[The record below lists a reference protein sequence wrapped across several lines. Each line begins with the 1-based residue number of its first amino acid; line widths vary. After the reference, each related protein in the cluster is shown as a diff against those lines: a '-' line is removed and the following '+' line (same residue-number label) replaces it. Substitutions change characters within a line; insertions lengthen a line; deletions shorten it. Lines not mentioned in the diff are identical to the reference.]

1 MRSQIVLVIC
11 ISLLVAGSSQAATR
25 TFTGAVDQFWSNPAN
40 WDAIPGPDDKARVR
54 SEKPCIIDYDAGVIN
69 QYVGEGDTVGHLILV
84 DGAQL
89 SVRTWNIIG
98 YNGGNADNR
107 HTIEVLGGVLN
118 GGHPDYSH
126 EGRTNIGRQG
136 YGHLI
141 IDYEGQVNMLY
152 QDMNVG
158 YDNGGDGIV
167 DLRGGVLNL
176 GPQTINLATNA
187 NGKAKLDFSGGVMTQ
202 AYSDA
207 RLASIN
213 DHIADGTITA
223 YGAITASYGAGT
235 VLVETVADTLIVKG
249 LHPFNPVP
257 EDGGDVVPG
266 STTLQWT
273 VDAGTLVDVWFGTQA
288 DLSDFTKIV
297 DKQAVTSTVVTTVAK
312 QRYYWAVDTYLP
324 GEEVPEL
331 GIVFD
336 FTADNQPPVV
346 DVGDDITTWLDNG
359 SVDVELTGI
368 VTDAE
373 PTTTVWTVVSQPDD
387 PDSPDAVIADPAAL
401 NTTVTLSAVGE
412 YVLHLEADDGEYQSE
427 DTVTIYVFPDSC
439 EAAKSLPDYV
449 PLVGDLDEDC
459 DVDQDDLDML
469 MENWL
474 KCVALDGECDLNN
487 PNDL

>member
-1 MRSQIVLVIC
+1 MRSQIVLGIC
-11 ISLLVAGSSQAATR
+11 ITLLFTGSLSAATR
-25 TFTGAVDQFWSNPAN
+25 TFTGAVDQLWSNPAN

-69 QYVGEGDTVGHLILV
+69 QYVGEGGTVGHLILI

-98 YNGGNADNR
+98 YNGGEPDAR

-126 EGRTNIGRQG
+126 QGRTNIGRQG

-141 IDYEGQVNMLY
+141 IDYDGQVNMLY

-167 DLRGGVLNL
+167 EIRGGVLNL
-176 GPQTINLATNA
+176 GPQTINLATHA

-202 AYSDA
+202 AYSDD

-213 DHIADGTITA
+213 DHIAAGTITA

-257 EDGGDVVPG
+257 EDGGDSVPG
-266 STTLQWT
+266 SVTLEWT
-273 VDAGTLVDVWFGTQA
+273 VDAGTLVDVWIGTKA
-288 DLSDFTKIV
+288 DLSDFTKVV
-297 DKQAVTSTVVTTVAK
+297 DKQAVTSKVVTTVAK
-312 QRYYWAVDTYLP
+312 QRYFWAVDTYP
-324 GEEVPEL
+324 AGETVPEI

-336 FTADNQPPVV
+336 FVADNQPPVV
-346 DVGDDITTWLDNG
+346 DVGDDITTWLENG
-359 SVDVELTGI
+359 SVDVALAGA
-368 VTDAE
+368 VTDVDA
-373 PTTTVWTVVSQPDD
+373 TTTVWTVVSQPDD
-387 PDSPDAVIADPAAL
+387 PDSPDAVIADPAAS
-401 NTTVTLSAVGE
+401 NTNITLSALGE
-412 YVLHLEADDGEYQSE
+412 YVLQLQADDAEYQGV
-427 DTVTIYVFPDSC
+427 DTLTISVFSDHC
-439 EAAKSLPDYV
+439 EAAKSLPGWT
-449 PLVGDLDEDC
+449 PLPGDINLDC
-459 DVDQDDLDML
+459 VVDQADMDLL
-469 MENWL
+469 LEQWL
-474 KCVALDGECDLNN
+474 NCNGLECPD
-487 PNDL
+487 PSGG